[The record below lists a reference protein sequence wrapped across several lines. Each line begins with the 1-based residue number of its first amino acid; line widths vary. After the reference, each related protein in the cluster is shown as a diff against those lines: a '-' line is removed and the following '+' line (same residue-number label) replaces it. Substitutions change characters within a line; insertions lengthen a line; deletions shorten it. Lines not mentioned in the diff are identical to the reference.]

1 MVRARVSVRGAHQP
15 LQHAKLVLRARAGLP
30 LAQAAAL
37 AALEREGGRE
47 RVMGDARTPTASC
60 RPGTQLARGAR
71 SLGRTA
77 VPRRRRRAG
86 GR

>member
-1 MVRARVSVRGAHQP
+1 MVRARVRVRGAHQP

-47 RVMGDARTPTASC
+47 SNG
-60 RPGTQLARGAR
+60 
-71 SLGRTA
+71 
-77 VPRRRRRAG
+77 
-86 GR
+86 